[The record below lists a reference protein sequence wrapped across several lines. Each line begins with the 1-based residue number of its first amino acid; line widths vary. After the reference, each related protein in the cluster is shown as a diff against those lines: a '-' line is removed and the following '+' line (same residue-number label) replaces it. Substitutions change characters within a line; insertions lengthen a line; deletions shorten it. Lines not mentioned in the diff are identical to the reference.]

1 MRKTQKIKRFC
12 ALMLVGV
19 LGIGTPISIY
29 GEEPDHSGEGQI
41 TAPEKMGNE
50 TPVDDATDNTY
61 DYYTVM
67 GDTTVAAE
75 DMVFHFNKQN
85 LEYPSDA
92 LSQGGAPDVETFCE
106 IVVEEADAEGVRG
119 EIVFEQAML
128 ETGWLQF
135 QGVCEPSQFNF
146 AGLGATGGDEPGNSF
161 PDVRTGIRAQVQH
174 LKAYASSEE
183 LNQECVDERFSLV
196 TRECAPYVEWLGI
209 QENPYGMGWAAG
221 EHYGEKLRNLLSE
234 LKGETD

>member
-41 TAPEKMGNE
+41 TAPEKTGKE
-50 TPVDDATDNTY
+50 LPADDATDNTY

-67 GDTTVAAE
+67 GDTTVTAE
-75 DMVFHFNKQN
+75 DMVLHFNQQN

-135 QGVCEPSQFNF
+135 Q
-146 AGLGATGGDEPGNSF
+146 
-161 PDVRTGIRAQVQH
+161 
-174 LKAYASSEE
+174 
-183 LNQECVDERFSLV
+183 
-196 TRECAPYVEWLGI
+196 
-209 QENPYGMGWAAG
+209 
-221 EHYGEKLRNLLSE
+221 
-234 LKGETD
+234 